1 MRKTLFLL
9 TILLTAV
16 GFFSCNEKKGLTTIG
31 YIQIAQDPSLD
42 YGKNG
47 FLKALKD
54 SGYVDGE
61 NIKIIDNNAQ
71 GDLSMIPTIIQNFI
85 SQNVDVIVTNGT
97 PCMISASQLVKNIP
111 VVFTV
116 SFSPEDMGI
125 SPVPDNLYGTYDPYD
140 VKSFAD
146 LILTLKPGLK
156 KIGLPYNNTERN
168 AEYSAKKMISEFRSR
183 GIEVVTTS
191 VTSPNDIQT
200 AGNYLC
206 DRNVEAVI
214 VAADNVVNLGQSL
227 LGKICNEKGIPLFV
241 SEPMNAEKGAAVGY
255 GVNYTSWGYQ
265 SGLKTI
271 ELIRGN
277 TIRAEKKIEPLK
289 DMMLLI
295 NKTALKKQHL
305 IIPDSIMKNADKV
318 ID

>member
-140 VKSFAD
+140 AESFANMA
-146 LILTLKPGLK
+146 LTLKPGLK
-156 KIGLPYNNTERN
+156 KIGLPYNNAERN
-168 AEYSAKKMISEFRSR
+168 AEYSANKIIKEFKSR

>member
-61 NIKIIDNNAQ
+61 NIKILDNNAQ

-97 PCMISASQLVKNIP
+97 PCMISASQLVKDIP

-140 VKSFAD
+140 VKSFAN

-168 AEYSAKKMISEFRSR
+168 AEYSANKIIKEFRSR

-318 ID
+318 IE

>member
-1 MRKTLFLL
+1 MKRTIFFMA
-9 TILLTAV
+9 ILLTAV
-16 GFFSCNEKKGLTTIG
+16 SFFSCNEKKGLKTIG
-31 YIQIAQDPSLD
+31 YVQIAQDPSLD
-42 YGKNG
+42 YAKNG

-61 NIKIIDNNAQ
+61 NIKILDNNAQ

-85 SQNVDVIVTNGT
+85 SQNVDIIVTNAT
-97 PCMISASQLVKNIP
+97 PCMMSASQLVKEIP

-116 SFSPEDMGI
+116 AFSPVDMGI

-146 LILTLKPGLK
+146 LILSLKPGLK

-168 AEYSAKKMISEFRSR
+168 AEYSAKKMISEFSSR

-206 DRNVEAVI
+206 DKNVEAIV
-214 VAADNVVNLGQSL
+214 VAADNVVNLGQGL
-227 LGKICNEKGIPLFV
+227 LGKICNEKGIPLIA
-241 SEPMNAEKGAAVGY
+241 SEPMNAEKGAAIGY

-265 SGLKTI
+265 SGLKAI
-271 ELIRGN
+271 DLLRGN
-277 TIRAEKKIEPLK
+277 VIPAEEKIEPLK
-289 DMMLLI
+289 DLMLLV
-295 NKTALKKQHL
+295 NKTVLKKQNL
-305 IIPDSIMKNADKV
+305 VIPDSILKKAYK
-318 ID
+318 IIE

>member
-305 IIPDSIMKNADKV
+305 IIPESIMKNADKV